1 MNIKFNINEDLN
13 EIFEEKGNTYSAI
26 RKVSWGEKEKE
37 YIDIR
42 KWYAGEDGDTP
53 GKGFC
58 FSTEDGPDELVNVML
73 KKGFGETEEVL
84 ESIKDR
90 EDFKQSLS
98 KVLSDEEAEELGIE
112 LSEIEE
118 QFHDPSDIFE

>member
-1 MNIKFNINEDLN
+1 
-13 EIFEEKGNTYSAI
+13 
-26 RKVSWGEKEKE
+26 
-37 YIDIR
+37 
-42 KWYAGEDGDTP
+42 
-53 GKGFC
+53 
-58 FSTEDGPDELVNVML
+58 ML

-84 ESIKDR
+84 DSIKDR